1 MHRPILIVCNNQEVA
16 AQMMALNFDLF
27 QGEPQESAAALPV
40 RLMLVPDG
48 DRVTGRDGR
57 SWLKPDPQIILDFFT
72 SNGLDIPVDIEHA
85 TQLKAPKGEAAPA
98 VAWVNDL
105 RLEADGTISGATQWN
120 HEGIELV
127 GVKKSYRYYSPAYI
141 VDSAT
146 GTIVGI
152 KSVGLTNTPN
162 LSVPALNHQKE
173 KGDIMQLPA
182 LLAVLAL
189 PPTATFDE
197 ALNSITKMK
206 GDLTVA
212 LNSAASPSLD
222 KFVPKADYELVL
234 NRATAAEDKLT
245 AQDKATLETA
255 INTEI
260 DAALKAGKINPS
272 TKEYHVAQCHQ
283 EGGLDRFKQ
292 FVAAAPVIA
301 GDSNL
306 DKKQPGETDTALN
319 AEEQKV
325 CDMMGLSVEDY
336 RKANPA

>member
-1 MHRPILIVCNNQEVA
+1 MHRTILVVCNNQEVA

-27 QGEPQESAAALPV
+27 QGEPQEAAAALPV
-40 RLMLVPDG
+40 RLMLVPAG

-57 SWLKPDPQIILDFFT
+57 SWLKPDPQTILDFFAA
-72 SNGLDIPVDIEHA
+72 NNLDIPMDIEHA
-85 TQLKAPKGEAAPA
+85 TQLKAPKGDAAPA
-98 VAWVNDL
+98 QAWGKS
-105 RLEADGTISGATQWN
+105 LEIAADGSIWGAFEWT
-120 HEGIELV
+120 HEGSELV
-127 GVKKSYRYYSPAYI
+127 SGKSYRYYSPAYV

-162 LSVPALNHQKE
+162 LHVPALNQQQE
-173 KGDIMQLPA
+173 KGATMNLVA
-182 LLAVLAL
+182 LLAALGLA
-189 PPTATFDE
+189 PTATFDE

-292 FVAAAPVIA
+292 FVTAAPIIA

-325 CDMMGLSVEDY
+325 CDMLGLSVEDY

>member
-1 MHRPILIVCNNQEVA
+1 MHRTTLIVCNNQAPA
-16 AQMMALNFDLF
+16 AQMVLALNMDLF
-27 QGEPQESAAALPV
+27 QGGSPEAPAALPS
-40 RLMLVPDG
+40 RLMLVPAG
-48 DRVTGRDGR
+48 DQVSGRDGR
-57 SWLKPDPQIILDFFT
+57 SWTKPSPQIILDFFAA
-72 SNGLDIPVDIEHA
+72 NGVDIPVDVEHS
-85 TQLKAPKGEAAPA
+85 THKKAPQGEAAPA
-98 VAWVNDL
+98 MAWVKS
-105 RLEADGTISGATQWN
+105 LEVDSNGAIWGAIEWN
-120 HEGIELV
+120 HEGSELV
-127 GVKKSYRYYSPAYI
+127 TKKAYRYYSPAYAI
-141 VDSAT
+141 HSAT

-152 KSVGLTNTPN
+152 RSIGLTNAPN
-162 LSVPALNHQKE
+162 LHVPALNQQQE
-173 KGDIMQLPA
+173 KGVTMNLVA
-182 LLAVLAL
+182 LLAALSLA
-189 PPTATFDE
+189 PTATFDE